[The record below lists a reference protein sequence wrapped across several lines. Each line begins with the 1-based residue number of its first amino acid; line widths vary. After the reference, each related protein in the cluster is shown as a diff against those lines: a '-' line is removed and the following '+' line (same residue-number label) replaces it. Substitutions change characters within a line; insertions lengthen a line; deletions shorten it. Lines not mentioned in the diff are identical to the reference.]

1 MTHEPN
7 ARRYPYVVSALYAW
21 VRRHPRLVDGVLAAA
36 LGFAGLGTAI
46 GTHRLWLGP
55 VTLALIVPVIFRRGH
70 PVEAFAIAIAA
81 GALQVV
87 FDIRPAASDLAIVVL
102 LYTLAAYTTRRI
114 SVIGLGICLLGSAIE
129 IARLSPHLT
138 HARPSYWLF
147 AGAALFAG
155 PSLIAWVLG
164 DSMRYRRAYYA
175 GLEERAAQLERDRDA
190 QARIAAAAERARIAR
205 ELHDVVAH
213 NVSVMVVQADG
224 AAYALGSDP
233 ARAREAL
240 AAISSTGR
248 QALAE
253 MRALLGVLR
262 KSDEVEADGPVLAA
276 ASRDPGPD
284 GAPAVAAGPGGS
296 GLPAGTAGRAR
307 PAGPTGPAGLAGPTG
322 RAGLARA
329 GGPED
334 AAVTDG
340 AVRPDSP
347 AHADTAV
354 TASLAPMPDLDQL
367 DDLLEQTRAAGLT
380 VSCTIEGQPRQL
392 PSGAALAAYRIIQ
405 ESLTNTRKH
414 AGPFARSSVLLRY
427 CPDAVELVISDDGL
441 GSAAATDGAGHGLTG
456 MRERAAMYGG
466 SVRAEPNPGHG
477 FTVAARLPL
486 ANAQAG
492 AA

>member
-7 ARRYPYVVSALYAW
+7 GRRYPYVVSALYAW
-21 VRRHPRLVDGVLAAA
+21 VRRHPRLVDGVLAVA

-46 GTHRLWLGP
+46 GTHKFWLGP
-55 VTLALIVPVIFRRGH
+55 VTLALTVPVIFRRGH
-70 PVEAFAIAIAA
+70 PVEAFATAIAA

-87 FDIRPAASDLAIVVL
+87 LDITPAASDLAILVL

-147 AGAALFAG
+147 AGAALFGG

-164 DSMRYRRAYYA
+164 DSMRYRRAYYI

-262 KSDEVEADGPVLAA
+262 KSDEVEADGAPLAG
-276 ASRDPGPD
+276 ASPDSGPQ
-284 GAPAVAAGPGGS
+284 GEPAVAAAPGGRR
-296 GLPAGTAGRAR
+296 LPAGTGR
-307 PAGPTGPAGLAGPTG
+307 PAGPGQLAGPT
-322 RAGLARA
+322 RLAALARA

-334 AAVTDG
+334 PAGTEG
-340 AVRPDSP
+340 AGQSDSP

-367 DDLLEQTRAAGLT
+367 DDLLEQTRAAGLA

-414 AGPFARSSVLLRY
+414 AGPFARASVLLRY
-427 CPDAVELVISDDGL
+427 RRDAVELVISDDGL

-477 FTVAARLPL
+477 FTVAAWLPV
-486 ANAQAG
+486 ADAQAG
-492 AA
+492 VA